1 MNDHEREETILVWLE
16 VVGFL
21 FRKKENQDETKTSR
35 AEQAPSME
43 TNRCLVKQVWSNTT
57 YLQWKGKWN
66 PGKGTGFLGR
76 GEEQV
81 SDSWSYQYGPSL
93 G

>member
-21 FRKKENQDETKTSR
+21 LRKKENQDETKTSR
-35 AEQAPSME
+35 AEQAPSMWRQ
-43 TNRCLVKQVWSNTT
+43 TGVLSKQVWSNTT
-57 YLQWKGKWN
+57 YLQWKGKETR
-66 PGKGTGFLGR
+66 GKGTGFLGG

-81 SDSWSYQYGPSL
+81 RTHGLTSMAL
-93 G
+93 V